1 MVYTS
6 SLLQF
11 GWLQTGVSLC
21 TNWSLPSSKL
31 QYEQIE
37 PLITFGDNI
46 AVYPEISVI
55 LNSVKDPAQ
64 GLLMRRLRDPSL
76 RSG

>member
-1 MVYTS
+1 MS
-6 SLLQF
+6 SIFL
-11 GWLQTGVSLC
+11 
-21 TNWSLPSSKL
+21 
-31 QYEQIE
+31 
-37 PLITFGDNI
+37 GDTI